1 MPSVEGVVL
10 TPAGFRRRRLVWD
23 HATVEAIEVPGHGR
37 KPLAKGLVVPTFFNA
52 HTHLGD
58 AVVQG
63 ELPGS
68 LEDLV
73 APPRGLKHRILES
86 SPPERIMDAMRR
98 AAEQMLGT
106 GTTAFADFREGGAS
120 GIKLMKS
127 ALEGLPLNLLILG
140 RPARLEYRQEEV
152 RELLRATPGIAV
164 SAARDWPQ
172 DDLEKLARH
181 VRSEGGVFALH
192 ASEGVRE
199 ELDPIL
205 DLRPTFLVHMTKAT
219 VADWERCAEA
229 GIPVAVCPRSQAFF
243 GQLVDLPAMTSAG
256 LTLML
261 GTDNAMLASPSMLRE
276 MEFAHR
282 VARLR
287 GDLPSTEILT
297 MAYAGGE
304 VLGKGRPRGL
314 EVGGRADFLVLH
326 TPLDNPG
333 PHLILRALDAD
344 VILVVSGGK
353 AFRYHGGSLQPLASG
368 RAHV

>member
-1 MPSVEGVVL
+1 MPSVEGAIL
-10 TPAGFRRRRLVWD
+10 TPAGFRRGRLIWD
-23 HATVEAIEVPGHGR
+23 QTTVEAIGGLGKGPE
-37 KPLAKGLVVPTFFNA
+37 PLAKGLVIPTFFNA

-63 ELPGS
+63 ELSGS

-73 APPRGLKHRILES
+73 APPGGLKHRILEN
-86 SPPERIMDAMRR
+86 SPPESIRTAMRR
-98 AAEQMLGT
+98 AAEQMLGS
-106 GTTAFADFREGGAS
+106 GTTAFADFREGGVT

-127 ALEGLPLNLLILG
+127 ALEGLPLNPLILG
-140 RPARLEYRQEEV
+140 RPALLGYREDEV
-152 RELLRATPGIAV
+152 RELLRTTPGIAV
-164 SAARDWPQ
+164 SAARDWPH

-219 VADWERCAEA
+219 RADWERCAQA

-243 GQLVDLPAMTSAG
+243 GQWVDLPAMASAG

-287 GDLPSTEILT
+287 GDLPSADILT
-297 MAYAGGE
+297 MAYAGRE
-304 VLGKGRPRGL
+304 VFGKGPPRGL
-314 EVGGRADFLVLH
+314 EAGGGADFLVLH
-326 TPLDNPG
+326 APLDNPG
-333 PHLILRALDAD
+333 AHLILRALESD
-344 VILVVSGGK
+344 VALVVSGGK
-353 AFRYHGGSLQPLASG
+353 ALRYQGGSLKPVASG
-368 RAHV
+368 GAHV